1 MACTYIHTQTC
12 IACVLFF
19 FSKKLLLLYIRLDP
33 IRLSSALTAVWGFPG
48 VQVLEATFRLKQYEF
63 KCSTVYSDGYAMLQL
78 AQHNVITAITC
89 FCSRHS
95 EAWETGNVSNLMSS
109 RPIVLQG
116 KPRVDCDTARCQE
129 WYLNPHL
136 QGSLQSEHTPVA

>member
-1 MACTYIHTQTC
+1 MACTYIHTQTYTHRHR
-12 IACVLFF
+12 VLFF
-19 FSKKLLLLYIRLDP
+19 FSKKLLLLYIRSDP

-63 KCSTVYSDGYAMLQL
+63 QCSTVYSDGSAMLQL
-78 AQHNVITAITC
+78 AQNSVITAITC

-109 RPIVLQG
+109 RQIVFQG
-116 KPRVDCDTARCQE
+116 KPGMDYDTARCQE
-129 WYLNPHL
+129 WYLSPDSSGDCNLNTHL
-136 QGSLQSEHTPVA
+136 